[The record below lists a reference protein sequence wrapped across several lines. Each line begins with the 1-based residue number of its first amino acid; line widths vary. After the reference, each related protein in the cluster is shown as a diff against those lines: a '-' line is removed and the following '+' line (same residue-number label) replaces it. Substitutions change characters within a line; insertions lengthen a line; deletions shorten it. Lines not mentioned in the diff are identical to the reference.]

1 MISFNV
7 KTRRRGEFLL
17 LDNLGNNNLNNK
29 LMFPRCI
36 VHESE

>member
-7 KTRRRGEFLL
+7 KTRRKGEFLL
-17 LDNLGNNNLNNK
+17 LDNLGNNLNNK